1 MSAKT
6 QSKSVVKELLARNDL
21 LKALFELKGNPRACI
36 FTEPMWGLS
45 MNLCLPY
52 ASVYMLALGLNDVQ
66 IGMVASVYMFS
77 QMVFAFLSGALVD
90 RFGRRFSTAVF
101 DIVAWSVPCVIWA
114 FAEGFWFF
122 VVAALFNGVMKV
134 TTVSWDCLMV
144 EDAPKDKI
152 TKIYSWVIL
161 CGNLSVL
168 FAPIASI
175 LVSRLTLA
183 PAVRILYINAFVIM
197 TIKLVVLYIF
207 SRETQTGILRMREAK
222 GQKFTMLLSGY
233 KGVLSNMFHSRG
245 MMFALFISIIIEI
258 SFMLS
263 STFWQIIASRRI
275 GVSDTMLPLFPMVR
289 SIISIVLFFTVITR
303 VSQLRLRNPLILG
316 FASYIIALVI
326 LILLPGGTAG
336 HIGLV
341 VSILFD
347 SFGSA
352 VLSTLRES
360 IVAIH
365 ADIKERSRTLAM
377 LQMIVMLISV
387 PFGYIGG
394 YLSSMS
400 RVLPFIL
407 IMFLFTVG
415 IIVTYIFFRAGGTN
429 E

>member
-1 MSAKT
+1 MGAKARP
-6 QSKSVVKELLARNDL
+6 KLAIKDFLARNDL
-21 LKALFELKGNPRACI
+21 LKTFFELKGNSRACI

-52 ASVYMLALGLNDVQ
+52 ASVYMLALGLDDLQ
-66 IGMVASVYMFS
+66 IGVVASVYMFS

-101 DIVAWSVPCVIWA
+101 DFFAWSLPCVIWA

-122 VVAALFNGVMKV
+122 IVAALFNGIMKV

-144 EDAPKDKI
+144 EDAPPDKL

-161 CGNLSVL
+161 CGNLSAL
-168 FAPIASI
+168 FAPVASI

-197 TIKLVVLYIF
+197 TAKLIILYAL
-207 SRETQTGILRMREAK
+207 STETQVGIIRMKEVK
-222 GQKFTMLLSGY
+222 GQKFSALLSGY
-233 KGVLSNMFHSRG
+233 KSVLGTMFRSRG
-245 MMFALFISIIIEI
+245 MMFALFISIIVEI
-258 SFMLS
+258 AFMLS

-316 FASYIIALVI
+316 FASYIVSIVI
-326 LILLPGGTAG
+326 LVLLPTGALGYT
-336 HIGLV
+336 GLL

-352 VLSTLRES
+352 ILSTLRES
-360 IVAIH
+360 IVAIN
-365 ADIKERSRTLAM
+365 ADVKERSRTLAM

-394 YLSSMS
+394 FLSSIS
-400 RVLPFIL
+400 RVLPFVL
-407 IMFLFTVG
+407 IIALFVIG
-415 IIVTYIFFRAGGTN
+415 MGVTYIFFRTGGTN
-429 E
+429 K